1 MIKYLLGLL
10 KFLFHPGVSLF
21 CKIDNRSEVDKK
33 ARINSN
39 TQVFNSTIGKHSYLG
54 RYSYLICAKIGNFC
68 SIGDEVKVGL
78 GIHTLDKLST
88 CPIFTEKYNGTG
100 SSWVDVDSAEPFKQ
114 VTVGNDVW
122 IGERVLVMGGVT
134 IGDGAV
140 IGAGAIVTKDVP
152 PYTIVAGVPAKPIR
166 KRFPDDVIAKL
177 EELKWWDLPEEKL
190 KEHITLFQQENVT
203 VEELE
208 KNFRNNEQE

>member
-21 CKIDNRSEVDKK
+21 CKIDNNSEVDRRAKV
-33 ARINSN
+33 NSS
-39 TQVFNSTIGKHSYLG
+39 TQIFNSTLG
-54 RYSYLICAKIGNFC
+54 RYSYIGRHSCLICAKVGSFC
-68 SIGDEVKVGL
+68 SMGDEVKVGL

-100 SSWVDVDSAEPFKQ
+100 SSWVDTNSAEPFKQ
-114 VTVGNDVW
+114 VVVGNDVW
-122 IGERVLVMGGVT
+122 IGERVMIMGGAT
-134 IGDGAV
+134 IGDGSV

-166 KRFPDDVIAKL
+166 KRFSEDIITRL
-177 EELKWWDLPEEKL
+177 EELKWWDMPEDKL
-190 KEHITLFQQENVT
+190 KENIALFQKENVT

-208 KNFRNNEQE
+208 RLMEEK